1 MSDTCFFVS
10 DLHGNAVRYEK
21 LLLQIEKMQP
31 RAVFFGGDILPAG
44 LKYRE
49 HSRAKSVDFVDG
61 FLAPSFRKL
70 KNKMGTSY
78 PDIFLILGNDDP
90 RSEEAAFLKHEQ
102 AGLWHYMHMKKKT
115 MDDFTVY
122 GYSMVPPT
130 PFLLKDWERYDVSRY
145 VDPGCV
151 HPTEGFR
158 SVKTNED
165 IEFATI
171 KNDLEIL
178 TGDDNLS
185 KAIFL
190 FHSPPYKTSL
200 DRAGLDGVKVDHV
213 PVDVHVGSIAIK
225 EFIEKR
231 QPMLS
236 LHGHIHE
243 SSRITGKWKEKIHQT
258 VAYSAAYEGPGLA
271 LVRFGMKCLMSAE
284 RILL

>member
-1 MSDTCFFVS
+1 MNDTYFFVS
-10 DLHGNAVRYEK
+10 DLHGNDMRYEK
-21 LLLQIEKMQP
+21 LLLQIEKAQP
-31 RAVFFGGDILPAG
+31 RAVFFGGDLLPAS

-49 HSRAKSVDFVDG
+49 NSTAMAVDFVNG

-70 KNKMGTSY
+70 LKKMGANY

-90 RSEEAAFLKHEQ
+90 RSQEEAFLKHEKD
-102 AGLWHYMHMKKKT
+102 GLWHYMHMKKKT
-115 MDDFTVY
+115 LDDYTVY

-151 HPTEGFR
+151 HPTEGIR
-158 SVKTNED
+158 TVGPDADT
-165 IEFATI
+165 EFSTI
-171 KNDLEIL
+171 KQDLEVL
-178 TGDDNLS
+178 AGNDDLS

-190 FHSPPYKTSL
+190 FHSPPYKTAL
-200 DRAGLDGVKVDHV
+200 DRAGLDGVMVDHV

-225 EFIEKR
+225 EFIENR

-243 SSRITGKWKEKIHQT
+243 SARITGNWKEKILKT
-258 VAYSAAYEGPGLA
+258 VACSAAYEGPGLA
-271 LVRFGMKCLMSAE
+271 LVRFTNKCLMSAE
-284 RILL
+284 RIIL

>member
-1 MSDTCFFVS
+1 MNDTCFFVS

-31 RAVFFGGDILPAG
+31 RAVFFGGDILPAS

-49 HSRAKSVDFVDG
+49 HSRAKAIDFVDG
-61 FLAPSFRKL
+61 FLAPSFRML
-70 KNKMGTSY
+70 KNKLGGCY

-90 RSEEAAFLKHEQ
+90 RSQEEAFLEHEQ

-115 MDDFTVY
+115 MDEFTVY

-130 PFLLKDWERYDVSRY
+130 PFLLKDWEKYDVSRY

-158 SVKTNED
+158 SVEPNED

-171 KNDLEIL
+171 KNDLQIL
-178 TGDDNLS
+178 SGDDSLS
-185 KAIFL
+185 RAIFL
-190 FHSPPYKTSL
+190 FHAPPYKTAL

-243 SSRITGKWKEKIHQT
+243 SARLTGKWKEKIHKT
-258 VAYSAAYEGPGLA
+258 IAYSAAYEGPGLA
-271 LVRFGMKCLMSAE
+271 LVRFTMKCLMSAE
-284 RILL
+284 RIIL